1 MAQLLLFEG
10 LTLTCTRCEREL
22 PQDAFWRMPKSKTGR
37 HHICRQCAAERGDK
51 GSTYD
56 EAFKL
61 PENMPASAVR
71 DFAMDIAAEHL
82 GQEQGD
88 TDYTRWLES
97 IQTRITHFW
106 RGATKGQ
113 KARYWSLIMPAHEA
127 ALARVFGLELKQMEG
142 ADLAPEAKDTLF

>member
-10 LTLTCTRCEREL
+10 LTLICSRCEREL

-56 EAFKL
+56 EPFKL
-61 PENMPASAVR
+61 PENLPAAAVR
-71 DFAMDIAAEHL
+71 DFTMDIAAEHL

-88 TDYTRWLES
+88 TDYTRWLERV
-97 IQTRITHFW
+97 QVNYTRFW
-106 RGATKGQ
+106 KPATKRM
-113 KARYWSLIMPAHEA
+113 KARFWSLILPEREA
-127 ALARVFGLELKQMEG
+127 AFERVFGSEFIRMEG
-142 ADLAPEAKDTLF
+142 AELAPASKDTLF